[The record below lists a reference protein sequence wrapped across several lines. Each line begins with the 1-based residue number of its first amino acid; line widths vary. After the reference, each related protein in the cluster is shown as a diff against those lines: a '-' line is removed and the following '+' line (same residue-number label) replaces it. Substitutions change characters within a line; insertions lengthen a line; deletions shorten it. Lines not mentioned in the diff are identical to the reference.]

1 MRFQSNIFWTCPSRA
16 CATTSWPA
24 IKVALATTSW
34 PAVKVALATTGWP
47 AMPDA
52 ADSPPR
58 KGSIADM
65 MRKGA
70 SDVMSSF
77 SSGAK
82 RSRVAAS
89 GDFDDVSEA
98 GAATRER
105 RHDDL
110 FRAARRRRLP
120 VRSHAAVAAVH
131 RLAAFAA
138 VLAHAVARVP
148 AAVEAEVQRLLE
160 PAAAPECCDARH
172 RRMRRIAVDVA
183 ASEDGAVAFGL
194 AVAFALGTASRW
206 PLRGGRRAVGGASSH
221 N

>member
-34 PAVKVALATTGWP
+34 PAVKVALATTGWR

-98 GAATRER
+98 GAATRR
-105 RHDDL
+105 DSNRG
-110 FRAARRRRLP
+110 RGIGRLDETMSP
-120 VRSHAAVAAVH
+120 
-131 RLAAFAA
+131 
-138 VLAHAVARVP
+138 VARGRVLSRIMIWRFLGIIAYLAQPKP
-148 AAVEAEVQRLLE
+148 AKAKLKSGPTTTNLNMARLRRGPR
-160 PAAAPECCDARH
+160 PA
-172 RRMRRIAVDVA
+172 
-183 ASEDGAVAFGL
+183 
-194 AVAFALGTASRW
+194 RW
-206 PLRGGRRAVGGASSH
+206 PRKRRV
-221 N
+221 